1 MRLRQACM
9 LRREK
14 NSGPCSLLPGEMRI
28 YRMPR
33 DNSTMDWQPSQ
44 RYPDP
49 SIVVVDEAFNKYR
62 MPLTKVERL
71 YTGCRWAEG
80 PVWLGDTRSLV
91 WSDIP
96 NNRML
101 RWDEE
106 TGKVSVF
113 RKPSGYANGNTRDR
127 KGRILT
133 CEHGGRRVSR
143 TEQD

>member
-1 MRLRQACM
+1 
-9 LRREK
+9 
-14 NSGPCSLLPGEMRI
+14 MRI

-80 PVWLGDTRSLV
+80 PV
-91 WSDIP
+91 
-96 NNRML
+96 
-101 RWDEE
+101 
-106 TGKVSVF
+106 
-113 RKPSGYANGNTRDR
+113 
-127 KGRILT
+127 
-133 CEHGGRRVSR
+133 
-143 TEQD
+143 

>member
-14 NSGPCSLLPGEMRI
+14 NSGSCSLLPGEMRI

-33 DNSTMDWQPSQ
+33 GNSTMDWQPSQ

-80 PVWLGDTRSLV
+80 PVWLGDTRSRV

-106 TGKVSVF
+106 TGAVSVF
-113 RKPSGYANGNTRDR
+113 RRPSGYANGNT
-127 KGRILT
+127 
-133 CEHGGRRVSR
+133 
-143 TEQD
+143 

>member
-1 MRLRQACM
+1 MCPRCR
-9 LRREK
+9 
-14 NSGPCSLLPGEMRI
+14 SGCQEPWAIEEIMTASEW
-28 YRMPR
+28 
-33 DNSTMDWQPSQ
+33 TPSQ

-71 YTGCRWAEG
+71 YTGSRWAEG

-96 NNRML
+96 NDRML
-101 RWDEE
+101 RWDEAS
-106 TGKVSVF
+106 GQVSEF

-127 KGRILT
+127 RGRILS
-133 CEHGGRRVSR
+133 CEHGGRRGPPPPNHGRGSTPDR
-143 TEQD
+143 RLEGQGP